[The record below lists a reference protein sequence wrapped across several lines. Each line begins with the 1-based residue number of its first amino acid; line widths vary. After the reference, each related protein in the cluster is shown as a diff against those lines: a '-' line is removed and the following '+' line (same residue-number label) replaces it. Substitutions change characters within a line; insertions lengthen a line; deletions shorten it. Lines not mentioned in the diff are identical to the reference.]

1 VAVLRALAV
10 QVLHALLLEGAHGE
24 LVAHLL
30 DGSEVWAAYRDQR
43 HDLFLPSGAGQGSSV
58 VGLLEAGG
66 ASRYALP
73 APEAI
78 NGA

>member
-10 QVLHALLLEGAHGE
+10 QLLHALLLEGAHSE
-24 LVAHLL
+24 VVQQLL
-30 DGSEVWAAYRDQR
+30 DASEVWAAYRDQR
-43 HDLFLPSGAGQGSSV
+43 HDLFLPSGASQGSSV

-66 ASRYALP
+66 AARYALP

-78 NGA
+78 NGL